1 MGSEKAIAKFKHIIG
16 GFRWRIA
23 VLSISLYVFFSI
35 FIAMAVSSSTFKR
48 GDSEL
53 NNLLSQTLNSFAYNN
68 TAEFEK
74 MVKLAKSF
82 TSEELFSKYVKD
94 GPNEVFAKTDEKNL
108 ERLSAYLM
116 IELGGLD
123 EDILLSTDKDGQVYF
138 CVERKSTEDSSTLAD
153 NKDIEEHV
161 NDTKKAIVESNNQGK
176 NSYTINPSFLKP
188 VWEREESSTGYIRLT
203 NDGPIFFAV
212 AVPWDKDNSQKG
224 ALILGKR
231 IDNRCLVNWTQGMP
245 AGIIM
250 VTSGQDILNSYDKR
264 TATSPTPTMESSLDK
279 LNKSYNWQEAVPK
292 PSKKEGVFIKAKEVE
307 LAGKKWKAL
316 SAELFTGGKRDNI
329 GFVVFLADMDNLDN
343 EVSQNRAIMAW
354 GVFISAVLQ
363 FLAIYFLSPW
373 CLKFAHQHFD

>member
-1 MGSEKAIAKFKHIIG
+1 MDSEKAIAKLKHITSG
-16 GFRWRIA
+16 ARWRIA
-23 VLSISLYVFFSI
+23 VLSISLYIFFSM
-35 FIAMAVSSSTFKR
+35 FIAVAVSRSTFER
-48 GDSEL
+48 GESEL
-53 NNLLSQTLNSFAYNN
+53 NNLLTQTLNSFAYNN

-94 GPNEVFAKTDEKNL
+94 GPNEIFAKTNEKDL

-123 EDILLSTDKDGQVYF
+123 EDLLLSTDKDGQVYF
-138 CVERKSTEDSSTLAD
+138 CVERKSTEDAPPIVD

-188 VWEREESSTGYIRLT
+188 VWEHEESSTGYIRLT

-212 AVPWDKDNSQKG
+212 AVPWEKDNSQKG

-231 IDNRCLVNWTQGMP
+231 IDNRCLINWTQGMP

-250 VTSGQDILNSYDKR
+250 VTSGQSIINSYDKR
-264 TATSPTPTMESSLDK
+264 TATAPTPTIESSLDK
-279 LNKSYNWQEAVPK
+279 LNKGYNWQDAVPK
-292 PSKKEGVFIKAKEVE
+292 PSKKDGVLPKAQEVE

-316 SAELFTGGKRDNI
+316 SSELFTGGTRENI
-329 GFVVFLADMDNLDN
+329 GFVVFLADMDNLDS

-354 GVFISAVLQ
+354 GVFISAILQ
-363 FLAIYFLSPW
+363 FLAIYSLSPW
-373 CLKFAHQHFD
+373 CLNFAHKHLD